1 MIGSAWDP
9 IVWDWIGFAIRWI
22 HLITGIA
29 WIGASFY
36 FIHLDASLRRSG
48 SLPAGVGGE
57 AWQVHGGGFYRMQK
71 YLVAP
76 AELPKNVTWFKYEAY
91 STWLSGFVLL
101 VLIYYFSADLYLID
115 RSVMDLP
122 VWAVVAISV
131 LSLALGWVIYDQ
143 LCKSRLGANTALLCA
158 LGFVFLVTAC
168 WGYTQ
173 VFSGRGAY
181 IHAGALIGTIMVAN
195 VFFVIIPNQ
204 KIVVADLIAGHQPD
218 PALGEQAKQR
228 SLHNNYLTL
237 PVLFLMISNHYPLSF
252 ATRWNWLIIAIVIV
266 VGAVIRHFYNMRH
279 AGLPNPWWT
288 WGVAGA
294 GMALVVWLSAAPPLG
309 EDSTAA
315 LGERNAAAAAAPD
328 EVAFADVENIVLS
341 RCSMCHA
348 AEPVW
353 EGIAAPPK
361 GIRLETVEMIR
372 KYAGEI
378 RLQATLT
385 HAMPPANITEL
396 SQEERRILAA
406 WIAAGA
412 PIE

>member
-1 MIGSAWDP
+1 MDASAWHP
-9 IVWDWIGFAIRWI
+9 IIADWVGLVVRWI
-22 HLITGIA
+22 HLIAGIA

-48 SLPAGVGGE
+48 GLPAGVGGE

-76 AELPKNVTWFKYEAY
+76 AELPKELTWFKYEAY

-101 VLIYYFSADLYLID
+101 GLIYYFSADLYLID
-115 RSVMDLP
+115 PAVLDLP
-122 VWAVVAISV
+122 VWAAVLISV
-131 LSLALGWVIYDQ
+131 LSLALGWIAYDQ
-143 LCKSRLGANTALLCA
+143 LCKSRIGTNTALLCA
-158 LGFVFLVTAC
+158 FGFVFLVAAS
-168 WGYTQ
+168 WAYTQ

-181 IHAGALIGTIMVAN
+181 IHAGALIGTIMGAN

-204 KIVVADLIAGHQPD
+204 KIVVADLIAGRTPD

-252 ATRWNWLIIAIVIV
+252 AARWNWLIVAVVIV

-279 AGLPNPWWT
+279 AGRPSPWWT
-288 WGVAGA
+288 WGVATA
-294 GMALVVWLSAAPPLG
+294 GMALVVWLSAAPPLA
-309 EDSTAA
+309 EDTSA
-315 LGERNAAAAAAPD
+315 LAGDQSAVAPD
-328 EVAFADVENIVLS
+328 AVAFAEVENIVLS

-348 AEPVW
+348 AEPLW
-353 EGIAAPPK
+353 AGIAAPPK
-361 GIRLETVEMIR
+361 GVRLDTAELIR
-372 KYAGEI
+372 KHADQI

-385 HAMPPANITEL
+385 HAMPPANLTEL
-396 SQEERRILAA
+396 SPEERRILAA

-412 PIE
+412 PID

>member
-1 MIGSAWDP
+1 MDATAWDP
-9 IVWDWIGFAIRWI
+9 IVSDWIGLVVRWV

-36 FIHLDASLRRSG
+36 FIHLDASLRRSAA
-48 SLPAGVGGE
+48 LPAGVGGE

-76 AELPKNVTWFKYEAY
+76 AELPEDLTWFKYEAY

-101 VLIYYFSADLYLID
+101 GLIYYLSADLYLID

-122 VWAVVAISV
+122 VWGAVVISV
-131 LSLALGWVIYDQ
+131 VSLALGWVIYDQ
-143 LCKSRLGANTALLCA
+143 LCKSRLGANTTLLCA
-158 LGFVFLVTAC
+158 LGFVFLVAAS

-181 IHAGALIGTIMVAN
+181 IHAGSLIGTIMVAN

-204 KIVVADLIAGHQPD
+204 KVVVADLIAGRKPD

-252 ATRWNWLIIAIVIV
+252 AARWNWLIVAVVII

-279 AGLPNPWWT
+279 AGMPSPWWT
-288 WGVAGA
+288 WGVAAA
-294 GMALVVWLSAAPPLG
+294 GMALIVWLSAAPPGG
-309 EDSTAA
+309 EETAA
-315 LGERNAAAAAAPD
+315 TGGESPAAPVLPD
-328 EVAFADVENIVLS
+328 QVAFAEVENIVLS

-348 AEPVW
+348 AEPFW

-361 GIRLETVEMIR
+361 GVRLDTPEMIR
-372 KYAGEI
+372 KHAGQI

-385 HAMPPANITEL
+385 HAMPPGNITEL
-396 SQEERRILAA
+396 SPEERQILAA

-412 PIE
+412 PLE

>member
-1 MIGSAWDP
+1 VDATAWNP
-9 IVWDWIGFAIRWI
+9 ILSDWVGLVVRWI

-36 FIHLDASLRRSG
+36 FIHLDASLRRSSG
-48 SLPAGVGGE
+48 LPAGVGGE

-76 AELPKNVTWFKYEAY
+76 PELPKDLTWFKYEAY

-101 VLIYYFSADLYLID
+101 GLIYYLGADLYLID
-115 RSVMDLP
+115 RSVLDLP
-122 VWAVVAISV
+122 VWAAIAISI
-131 LSLALGWVIYDQ
+131 LSLALGWLIYDQ
-143 LCKSRLGANTALLCA
+143 LCKSSLGANTALLCA
-158 LGFVFLVTAC
+158 LGFVFLVAAS
-168 WGYTQ
+168 WGYTRA
-173 VFSGRGAY
+173 FSGRGAY

-204 KIVVADLIAGHQPD
+204 KIVVADLIAGRKPD

-252 ATRWNWLIIAIVIV
+252 ATRWNWLIVALVII

-279 AGLPNPWWT
+279 AGMPSPWWT
-288 WGVAGA
+288 WGVAAA
-294 GMALVVWLSAAPPLG
+294 GMALVVWLSAAPPG
-309 EDSTAA
+309 PEEQAA
-315 LGERNAAAAAAPD
+315 SLAPAPVD
-328 EVAFADVENIVLS
+328 FVEVENIVLS

-348 AEPVW
+348 AEPLW

-361 GIRLETVEMIR
+361 GVRLDTPEMIR
-372 KYAGEI
+372 RHAPEI
-378 RLQATLT
+378 RLQATLS
-385 HAMPPANITEL
+385 HAMPPGNLTEI
-396 SQEERRILAA
+396 SPEERNILAA

-412 PIE
+412 PIEEEREQ

>member
-1 MIGSAWDP
+1 MDASAWHP
-9 IVWDWIGFAIRWI
+9 IIADWVGLVVRWI

-48 SLPAGVGGE
+48 GLPAGVGGE

-76 AELPKNVTWFKYEAY
+76 AELPKELTWFKYEAY

-101 VLIYYFSADLYLID
+101 GLIYYFSADLYLID
-115 RSVMDLP
+115 PAVLDLP
-122 VWAVVAISV
+122 VWAAALISV
-131 LSLALGWVIYDQ
+131 LSLALGWIAYDQ
-143 LCKSRLGANTALLCA
+143 LCKSRIGTNTALLCA
-158 LGFVFLVTAC
+158 FGFVFLVAAS
-168 WGYTQ
+168 WAYTQ

-181 IHAGALIGTIMVAN
+181 IHAGALIGTIMGAN

-204 KIVVADLIAGHQPD
+204 KIVVADLIAGRTPD

-252 ATRWNWLIIAIVIV
+252 AARWNWLIVAVVIV

-279 AGLPNPWWT
+279 AGRPSPWWT
-288 WGVAGA
+288 WGVATA
-294 GMALVVWLSAAPPLG
+294 GMALVVWLSAAPPLA
-309 EDSTAA
+309 EDTSA
-315 LGERNAAAAAAPD
+315 LAGDQSAVAPD
-328 EVAFADVENIVLS
+328 AVAFAEVENIVLS

-348 AEPVW
+348 AEPLW
-353 EGIAAPPK
+353 AGIAAPPK
-361 GIRLETVEMIR
+361 GVRLDTAGLIR
-372 KYAGEI
+372 KHADQI

-385 HAMPPANITEL
+385 HAMPPANLTEL
-396 SQEERRILAA
+396 SPEERRILAA

-412 PIE
+412 PID